1 MTEVRKKLR
10 DMKWDD
16 YGISKNRYKELQAF
30 CRQYEEKKNKIKY
43 EISAVQYDG
52 LPKGG
57 CAKSQVESWAIEN
70 NVYKRDC
77 ALIEEA
83 AVKAN
88 PGIWKY
94 IIQSVTQGLTY
105 EFIEYDEELGRIPV
119 GKTDFY
125 SYRRLFYFY
134 LHKLKLGTN

>member
-1 MTEVRKKLR
+1 MTVIRKKLR

-43 EISAVQYDG
+43 GVSAIQYDG
-52 LPKGG
+52 LPKER

-70 NVYKRDC
+70 SVYKRDC
-77 ALIEEA
+77 ALIEES

-88 PGIWKY
+88 PIIWKY
-94 IIQSVTQGLTY
+94 IIRSVTQGLTY

-134 LHKLKLGTN
+134 LHKLKSGTN